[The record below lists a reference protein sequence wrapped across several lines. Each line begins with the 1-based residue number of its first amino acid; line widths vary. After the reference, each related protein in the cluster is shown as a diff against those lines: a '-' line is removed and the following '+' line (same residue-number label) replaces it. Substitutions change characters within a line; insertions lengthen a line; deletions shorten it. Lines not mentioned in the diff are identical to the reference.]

1 MGYNSGRGG
10 KREGAGRPIAA
21 PTKVIRIATD
31 LSREQLEAILNL
43 LDEYEEI
50 SETSS
55 PTSPRFVRLRE
66 MLSKYK
72 VIKNAT
78 INR

>member
-10 KREGAGRPIAA
+10 NRNGAGRPATGA
-21 PTKVIRIATD
+21 GKVMRVATD
-31 LSREQLEAILNL
+31 LSREQLEATLKL

-50 SETSS
+50 SEKGSS
-55 PTSPRFVRLRE
+55 TSPRLERLRE
-66 MLSKYK
+66 MLNKYK

-78 INR
+78 T

>member
-10 KREGAGRPIAA
+10 KRNGAGRPTTGAG
-21 PTKVIRIATD
+21 KVMRVATD

-43 LDEYEEI
+43 LNEYEEI

-55 PTSPRFVRLRE
+55 PTSPRFERLRQ
-66 MLSKYK
+66 MLNKYK
-72 VIKNAT
+72 VIKN
-78 INR
+78 R